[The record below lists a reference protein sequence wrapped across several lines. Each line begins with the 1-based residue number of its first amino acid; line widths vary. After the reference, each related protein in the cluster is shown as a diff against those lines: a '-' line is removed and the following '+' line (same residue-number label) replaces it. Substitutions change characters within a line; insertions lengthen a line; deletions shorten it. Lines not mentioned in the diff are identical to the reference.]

1 MKKLLFIYN
10 PVAGSGKVRSRLG
23 EIVERFA
30 PFGYEVTLHP
40 TQARG
45 DAREFVQQRAKEF
58 DRIVC
63 AGGDGTLNEVVSG
76 LLEVENPPALGYIP
90 AGTTNDFSRTLG
102 LPSNLVQA
110 ADCSVMGTPQ
120 AVDIGEFNGRTFV
133 YVAAFGLFSE
143 VSYSTPQELKNTL
156 GHLAYVV
163 SGISSLGASQ
173 PYHVKVE
180 YEGGVLE
187 DDFIYGMVSDTVS
200 VGGILGLNKGSVC
213 LTDGKFEVTLVRKP
227 KNPVELNEILLAL
240 MKQKPQGN
248 VIGFSTPWVKFTCEE
263 EVPWTLDGEFG
274 GKVKEAEVKVHRQ
287 AIVLVTNPEAEAL
300 AKPEESWDGT
310 PVEGETWEL

>member
-10 PVAGSGKVRSRLG
+10 PVSGSGKARARLG
-23 EIVERFA
+23 EIVERFV
-30 PFGYEVTLHP
+30 PFNYEVTLHP
-40 TQARG
+40 TQRQW
-45 DAREFVQQRAKEF
+45 DAQEFVSQRGGEF
-58 DRIVC
+58 DHIVC

-76 LLEVENPPALGYIP
+76 LLRVENAPPLGYIP
-90 AGTTNDFSRTLG
+90 MGTTNDFSRTLG
-102 LPSNLVQA
+102 LPTNLMQA
-110 ADCSVMGTPQ
+110 ADCAVMGTPQ

-143 VSYSTPQELKNTL
+143 VSYSTPQELKNAL

-180 YEGGVLE
+180 YDGGVLE

-200 VGGILGLNKGSVC
+200 VGGILGLNKDSVC

-227 KNPVELNEILLAL
+227 QNPAELNEILLAL

-248 VIGFSTPWVKFTCEE
+248 VIGFSTSWVRFTCEK

-274 GKVKEAEVKVHRQ
+274 GRVEEAEINVHKQ
-287 AIVLVTNPEAEAL
+287 AVVLMTNSEAAAL
-300 AKPEESWDGT
+300 ANQ
-310 PVEGETWEL
+310 

>member
-23 EIVERFA
+23 EIVERFI

-40 TQARG
+40 TQSRG
-45 DAREFVQQRAKEF
+45 DAQEFVRQRGGEF

-76 LLEVENPPALGYIP
+76 LLEVEKAPVLGYIP

-110 ADCSVMGTPQ
+110 AGCAMTGTPQ

-133 YVAAFGLFSE
+133 YVAAFGLFSG
-143 VSYSTPQELKNTL
+143 VSYSTPQEMKNAL

-163 SGISSLGASQ
+163 SGITSLGASQ
-173 PYHVKVE
+173 SYRVKVE

-187 DDFIYGMVSDTVS
+187 DDFIYGMVSNTVS
-200 VGGILGLNKGSVC
+200 VGGILGLNKDNVC

-227 KNPVELNEILLAL
+227 QNPVELNEILMAL
-240 MKQKPQGN
+240 MKQKTQGN
-248 VIGFSTPWVKFTCEE
+248 VIGFSTSWVKFTCQK

-274 GKVKEAEVKVHRQ
+274 GKVKEANINVRKQ
-287 AIVLVTNPEAEAL
+287 ALVMVANPDAAAL
-300 AKPEESWDGT
+300 SKSGN
-310 PVEGETWEL
+310 GETEPV